1 MSSTKIVRKG
11 LAKMSKV
18 DELLGGIIESM
29 NSTKAS
35 MNALQNSSEGQKEE
49 VPLFVSEIMKK
60 LNVDK
65 LEGVS
70 LLGLKNDSLLG
81 YLHNIVLVILAHI
94 ERIGKYNNSSEIE
107 GNRKK
112 AIEGTIVQRV
122 CLEKGVKP
130 LEKKLNYQLDKIVRT
145 YVKME
150 AEQANREK
158 ETEATHEQGNES
170 ANSEEE
176 SASLEEEDALS
187 YKPDAKAFLKQS
199 NGKMPASASAM
210 EKGTDKYR
218 PPKITAM
225 VPQLE
230 EAREKRPRNRKLQ
243 SMEEYI
249 QEASDAPHLESSIGS
264 TIEGQGRY
272 GVKTNYDREK
282 EKEVENYE
290 EENFTRL
297 PTSVLKKS
305 SKKRQQQNKDI
316 FAGEDWSIFN
326 KNRDYNESSR
336 KRKQGTAWDR
346 VKRKHN

>member
-1 MSSTKIVRKG
+1 
-11 LAKMSKV
+11 MSKV

-29 NSTKAS
+29 DSAKAS
-35 MNALQNSSEGQKEE
+35 INALQNSTKVQNEG

-65 LEGVS
+65 PEGVS
-70 LLGLKNDSLLG
+70 LLELKNDSLLG
-81 YLHNIVLVILAHI
+81 YLHNVVLVILAHV
-94 ERIGKYNNSSEIE
+94 ERIGKDNSLKEIE
-107 GNRKK
+107 DNRRK
-112 AIEGTIVQRV
+112 AIEGSIVQRV

-145 YVKME
+145 YAKME
-150 AEQANREK
+150 AEQAHREK
-158 ETEATHEQGNES
+158 ETEATHEQGSES
-170 ANSEEE
+170 ENQEEE

-187 YKPDAKAFLKQS
+187 YRPDAKAFLKQS
-199 NGKMPASASAM
+199 NGKMPASASALAS
-210 EKGTDKYR
+210 TDKYR

-225 VPQLE
+225 APQLE
-230 EAREKRPRNRKLQ
+230 ETREKRPRNRKLQ

-249 QEASDAPHLESSIGS
+249 QEASDAPHMESSIGS

-272 GVKTNYDREK
+272 GVKTNRDREK
-282 EKEVENYE
+282 EKEIENYE

-297 PTSVLKKS
+297 PASVLKKS
-305 SKKRQQQNKDI
+305 SKKRQQHNKDI

-336 KRKQGTAWDR
+336 KRKQSTAWDR
-346 VKRKHN
+346 VKRKHT